1 VGTSIGFSVTAPPD
15 GDLKLPKEIMRR
27 SNQPWTDADDDRLR
41 TLVRQGSSV
50 IRAAAA
56 LHRTT
61 ASVRFRARAIGCPFP
76 ALRVARQKWADT
88 PDHI

>member
-1 VGTSIGFSVTAPPD
+1 
-15 GDLKLPKEIMRR
+15 MRR

-41 TLVRQGSSV
+41 AFVRKGSSV

-56 LHRTT
+56 LGRTS

-76 ALRVARQKWADT
+76 ALRVAQKWADT

>member
-1 VGTSIGFSVTAPPD
+1 
-15 GDLKLPKEIMRR
+15 MRR
-27 SNQPWTDADDDRLR
+27 NNQPWTDADDDRLR
-41 TLVRQGSSV
+41 AFVRQGASA

-56 LHRTT
+56 LRRTT